1 MIYTLSSG
9 KKVDITSNI
18 DIALLTTEEYC
29 ELLKVVKETNEK
41 GALSKQ

>member
-1 MIYTLSSG
+1 MVYMLSSG

-29 ELLKVVKETNEK
+29 ELLRVVKETSDKE
-41 GALSKQ
+41 ALSKQ